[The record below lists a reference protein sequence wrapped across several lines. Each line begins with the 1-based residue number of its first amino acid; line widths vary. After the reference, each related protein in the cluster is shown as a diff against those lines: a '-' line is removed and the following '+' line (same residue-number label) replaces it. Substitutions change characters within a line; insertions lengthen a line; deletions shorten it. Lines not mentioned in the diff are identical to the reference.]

1 MFVTYI
7 CKIFMRNI
15 VFFITGI
22 SELVMNSD
30 DLAKNVAQSYN
41 RSLNKSPSTS
51 ETEITYKYHE
61 QNFFPVY
68 PGLADS
74 DNDEDGMSQSY
85 DINWAHDGP
94 FGNVFKTS
102 KQQILF
108 YF

>member
-1 MFVTYI
+1 
-7 CKIFMRNI
+7 
-15 VFFITGI
+15 
-22 SELVMNSD
+22 MNSD

-94 FGNVFKTS
+94 FGNLNKTS
-102 KQQILF
+102 HDSLF
-108 YF
+108 NMFFNYCRISPENKHSTSS